1 MNSLLVRTAIILAC
15 ATGSA
20 IADEQSSQGSE
31 LLISGPV
38 EKVDA
43 ALGTVTIFGRA
54 ISTDKAAEVAPGEV
68 INVYGT
74 LQEDGSI
81 SSAVV
86 EPTSLYGSGG
96 DPVYLKGLVSDVD
109 AARAQVKIGDTAV
122 DYTQELAGAE
132 FNPPAVGQVIEVQAT
147 QPLVKGVL
155 LASAMGANVVSKFLI
170 PGRAVSALS
179 TQGSGVGRLSTQG
192 SGIGRLSTQGSG
204 IGSLSTQG
212 SGIGSLST
220 QGSGIGSLSTQGS
233 GIGSLSTQGSG
244 IGSLSTQGS
253 GIGSLSTQGSGIGSL
268 STQGSG
274 IAALST
280 QGSGVRAR

>member
-1 MNSLLVRTAIILAC
+1 MKSLLVRAAIVLAC

-20 IADEQSSQGSE
+20 TAAEQSSQSAE
-31 LLISGPV
+31 LLLSGPI

-43 ALGTVTIFGRA
+43 ALGTVTIFGRD
-54 ISTDKAAEVAPGEV
+54 ISTDHASDIAPGEI

-74 LQEDGSI
+74 LQKDGTI

-96 DPVYLKGLVSDVD
+96 DPVYLKGFVSDVD
-109 AARAQVKIGDTAV
+109 AARAQIKIGGTTV

-132 FNPPAVGQVIEVQAT
+132 FSAPAVGQVIEVQAT

-170 PGRAVSALS
+170 PGKSMSTLS
-179 TQGSGVGRLSTQG
+179 TQGSGVGRLSTQGSGVGSLSTQGSGIGRLSTQG

-220 QGSGIGSLSTQGS
+220 QGSGVGSLSTQGS

-244 IGSLSTQGS
+244 VGSLSTQGS
-253 GIGSLSTQGSGIGSL
+253 GIG
-268 STQGSG
+268 
-274 IAALST
+274 
-280 QGSGVRAR
+280 